1 MAREL
6 LAEEYRRVTAM
17 RTRELRTTLFDLVR
31 HVQDIARTDE
41 EVVAV
46 LAHLVRSRR
55 LRRPVRK
62 ISVATLR

>member
-1 MAREL
+1 
-6 LAEEYRRVTAM
+6 M